1 MESRKEVLRWMH
13 REEPG
18 KWVGGVFH
26 LPWGKGKMLAS
37 SQTLVEGVWLSKPA
51 FPFHVLIPW

>member
-1 MESRKEVLRWMH
+1 MDAQGGAWQV
-13 REEPG
+13 G
-18 KWVGGVFH
+18 GGVFH